1 MRRHCISCTRLAFYA
16 GTQEMNVLVAPLRHA
31 ASLSTSDPAVQQS
44 CASGLLYQGGTYA
57 ERELEKFFSTL
68 AARYVI

>member
-1 MRRHCISCTRLAFYA
+1 
-16 GTQEMNVLVAPLRHA
+16 MNVLIVLQRCA

-44 CASGLLYQGGTYA
+44 CTSGLLYQGGTYA